1 MRGGG
6 GSTSGGRPTHF
17 LAVRVDGSPRVHA
30 AYETVH
36 GALLRAEPGLRGA
49 LVEAASAHVP
59 GGVLRLREGPAA
71 GAAGPGPP
79 LSGAEAVAFLKQ
91 GIWAAQEDEAQRG
104 ADAPL
109 HTVAAAGAALD
120 ALAGSWTEPLVV
132 RLRGLG
138 SFGGQVLYLDV
149 AEGEGR
155 EGLVRLEAA
164 ARAALAGLGI
174 ALNSSGAFT
183 PHVTIAKTSKLKR
196 RGKRGRGRPQGKL
209 KIEKGF
215 YAGLDVDAGPVE
227 VRDLLLCSMA
237 GRRAG
242 EFYVVDHAVPL
253 C

>member
-6 GSTSGGRPTHF
+6 ASTSGGRPTHF
-17 LAVRVDGSPRVHA
+17 LAVRVDGAPRVHA

-49 LVEAASAHVP
+49 LVEAASAHVTA
-59 GGVLRLREGPAA
+59 GVLRLREGSAA

-79 LSGAEAVAFLKQ
+79 LSGAEAVACLKQ
-91 GIWAAQEDEAQRG
+91 GIWAQDGDAQRG
-104 ADAPL
+104 PDADAPL
-109 HTVAAAGAALD
+109 HTVAAVGAALD
-120 ALAGSWTEPLVV
+120 ALAGSLPEPLVV

-138 SFGGQVLYLDV
+138 SFRGQVLYLDV
-149 AEGEGR
+149 AEGR

-174 ALNSSGAFT
+174 ALNPPGAFT

-196 RGKRGRGRPQGKL
+196 RGKGGRGRPQGKL

-242 EFYVVDHAVPL
+242 EFYVVDHAVRL